1 MARGSWRV
9 GRGSVVAVMFTV
21 CSAAAGAASWH
32 GPAADP
38 GARDARVQGQVQAQG
53 QAQGQPQTQAPVITH
68 LFTGDVGLVINGI
81 KADKTADFEMVMNKV
96 KEALQVSQDPKR
108 RAQGANWRVFRAVEP
123 GPNNTVLYV
132 FWIDPPMK
140 GADYTIGNILAESF
154 PGQVQALYKTF
165 NDCFEGGQSIL
176 NLRLVS
182 TMGQ

>member
-1 MARGSWRV
+1 MVRGSWTLV
-9 GRGSVVAVMFTV
+9 RGIVVAATFVVF
-21 CSAAAGAASWH
+21 SAAGFAASWH
-32 GPAADP
+32 GTAADP
-38 GARDARVQGQVQAQG
+38 AAHDARVRGQAPVQPQG
-53 QAQGQPQTQAPVITH
+53 QAQGQAPAPAVTH
-68 LFTGDVGLVINGI
+68 VFGADAGLVINGI

-108 RAQGANWRVFRAVEP
+108 RAQGANWRVFRAVES